1 MSKIKLLI
9 LLSFSFILGSCT
21 STNRSNYQFKLDYIG
36 GGADGL
42 IYSNYLNAY
51 LKSLN
56 MFNNSS
62 DYSIDTSMTHQQTVF
77 ITNVNNTSDREMITS
92 KIVTKINDNLKNC
105 IVLEYSD
112 DVQQQYVIAS
122 NINFT
127 SNNKAVN
134 SIKRSN
140 TEILTK
146 KMVYFL
152 SQIENFECVN
162 D

>member
-1 MSKIKLLI
+1 MSKIKLLT
-9 LLSFSFILGSCT
+9 LLSFSFIIGSCA
-21 STNRSNYQFKLDYIG
+21 STNKSNYQFKLDYIG

-92 KIVTKINDNLKNC
+92 KIVTKINDNHQNC
-105 IVLEYSD
+105 TVLEYSD

-122 NINFT
+122 NINYT
-127 SNNKAVN
+127 SNNKAVET
-134 SIKRSN
+134 IKRSN

-146 KMVYFL
+146 KMVYFI
-152 SQIENFECVN
+152 SKIENFECVN

>member
-9 LLSFSFILGSCT
+9 LLSFSFILGSCA

-56 MFNNSS
+56 MFNSSS
-62 DYSIDTSMTHQQTVF
+62 DYSIDTSLEHQKTAF

-92 KIVTKINDNLKNC
+92 KIATKINDNLKNC
-105 IVLEYSD
+105 IVLEYND

-127 SNNKAVN
+127 SNNNAVDN
-134 SIKRSN
+134 IKRSN
-140 TEILTK
+140 TETLTK

>member
-9 LLSFSFILGSCT
+9 LLSFSFILESCV
-21 STNRSNYQFKLDYIG
+21 STNNSNYQFKIDYIG

-62 DYSIDTSMTHQQTVF
+62 DYSIDTSLEHQKTVF
-77 ITNVNNTSDREMITS
+77 ITNINNTSDREMITS
-92 KIVTKINDNLKNC
+92 KIMTKINYNKKKC

-127 SNNKAVN
+127 SNNKAVDT
-134 SIKRSN
+134 IKKSN

-152 SQIENFECVN
+152 SKIENFECLN

>member
-9 LLSFSFILGSCT
+9 LLLFSFILASCA
-21 STNRSNYQFKLDYIG
+21 STNSSNYKFKLDYIG
-36 GGADGL
+36 GGSDGL
-42 IYSNYLNAY
+42 IYSNYLNAH

-56 MFNNSS
+56 MFDALSN
-62 DYSIDTSMTHQQTVF
+62 YSIDTSLEHQQKVF

-92 KIVTKINDNLKNC
+92 KIATKINDNLKNC

-127 SNNKAVN
+127 SNNKAVDN
-134 SIKRSN
+134 IKRSN

-146 KMVYFL
+146 KMIYFI
-152 SQIENFECVN
+152 SQIENFECIN